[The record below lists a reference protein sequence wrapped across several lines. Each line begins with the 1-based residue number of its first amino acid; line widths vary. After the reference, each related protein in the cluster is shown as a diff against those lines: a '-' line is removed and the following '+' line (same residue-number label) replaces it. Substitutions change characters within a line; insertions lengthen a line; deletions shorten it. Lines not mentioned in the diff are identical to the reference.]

1 MQKNTDRPYQLVVS
15 CGTAQAP
22 QLDGVKVIDLAAP
35 TALPAEP
42 VADGDGEQ
50 PQHPVLAALAASS
63 LNSGDVRA
71 RILFMVDPAVPAL
84 AAVSAYSAFTAF
96 CGRRVDA
103 SCGAERVETSS
114 LELQL
119 RNAPDA
125 GKAPQIDLVVIGEGE
140 LPEGFTEES
149 VHRTEAVWTPQDY
162 SAIRQ
167 AKRALV
173 FLPESPFDA
182 ISSFIVVS
190 ALRIRNEAERFPV
203 VVLGDSVVDTDELRK
218 LAVEVRRSQ
227 RADSTSHLAPK
238 ASLGMRSRDLLAA
251 CAVPMEAVMVALG
264 STTPGEGLWHCPRP
278 RRHANGDANASMRV
292 ERGKARCFRCDAE
305 RVDAVRLVADS
316 RSWSADESAEWILA
330 EVAPQADALIATV
343 ADKLPVPEPQA

>member
-1 MQKNTDRPYQLVVS
+1 MQKNTDRPYQLVVA
-15 CGTAQAP
+15 CGTEQAP

-35 TALPAEP
+35 AAPVSAQGEPDAESAP
-42 VADGDGEQ
+42 
-50 PQHPVLAALAASS
+50 HPVLAALAASS

-71 RILFMVDPAVPAL
+71 RILFMVDPALPAL

-96 CGRRVDA
+96 CGRRVDV
-103 SCGAERVETSS
+103 SCGPDRIETSS

-119 RNAPDA
+119 RNAVDA
-125 GKAPQIDLVVIGEGE
+125 GKAPQLDLVVIGEGDIPQD
-140 LPEGFTEES
+140 LAEES
-149 VHRTEAVWTPQDY
+149 IHRTEASWTAQDY

-173 FLPESPFDA
+173 FLPQAPLDA
-182 ISSFIVVS
+182 ISSFIAVS
-190 ALRIRNEAERFPV
+190 ALRVRNDSERFPIV
-203 VVLGDSVVDTDELRK
+203 VASGTVVDTDELRK

-227 RADSTSHLAPK
+227 RTDGAAHLAPK
-238 ASLGMRSRDLLAA
+238 AALGMRSRDMLAA

-278 RRHANGDANASMRV
+278 RRHANGDANASMKV

-316 RSWSADESAEWILA
+316 RSWSADEAAEWILA
-330 EVAPQADALIATV
+330 EVAPQADVLMATV
-343 ADKLPVPEPQA
+343 ADKLPTAEVQP